1 MDGKQAIHTFLQPF
15 FFRNLIMAYIL
26 NIGLDKSARYGKRY
40 HGKRWQHKQVV
51 RKIAKYNLRPLAIT
65 FVKGIGKQEDC
76 LIIKIQS
83 DNETKTFNKINAL
96 SGSLKQDCIA
106 VYDVANPENSCLIGK
121 YRKHW
126 GKFNIE
132 FFRFK

>member
-1 MDGKQAIHTFLQPF
+1 
-15 FFRNLIMAYIL
+15 MAYIL
-26 NIGLDKSARYGKRY
+26 NIGLNKSARYGRRY
-40 HGKRWQHKQVV
+40 LGKCWQHKQAV
-51 RKIAKYNLRPLAIT
+51 RKIAKYNLAPLSIMFA
-65 FVKGIGKQEDC
+65 KGIGGQEDC

-106 VYDVANPENSCLIGK
+106 VYDVAKPENSCLIGK
-121 YRKHW
+121 HRKHW

-132 FFRFK
+132 FFRFN

>member
-1 MDGKQAIHTFLQPF
+1 MSKS
-15 FFRNLIMAYIL
+15 YIL
-26 NIGLDKSARYGKRY
+26 NIGFDKSARYGKKY
-40 HGKRWQHKQVV
+40 KGKKWKSKHIVKRLE
-51 RKIAKYNLRPLAIT
+51 KYSLYTTCIWL
-65 FVKGIGKQEDC
+65 VKGVNGQEDC
-76 LIIKIQS
+76 LVIKIHS
-83 DNETKTFNKINAL
+83 DNETKTFNIINAM

-106 VYDVANPENSCLIGK
+106 VYDVDNPENSCLIGK

>member
-1 MDGKQAIHTFLQPF
+1 
-15 FFRNLIMAYIL
+15 MAYIL

-40 HGKRWQHKQVV
+40 RNKRWKHKQAMRRFAKFSLSPVAV
-51 RKIAKYNLRPLAIT
+51 R
-65 FVKGIGKQEDC
+65 FVSGAGKDEDC

-83 DNETKTFNKINAL
+83 DNETKTLNKIYAL

-106 VYDVANPENSCLIGK
+106 VYDVDKPENSCLIGRYSK
-121 YRKHW
+121 SW
-126 GKFNIE
+126 GEFNIG

>member
-1 MDGKQAIHTFLQPF
+1 MEDKQAIPTFLQPF
-15 FFRNLIMAYIL
+15 RNLIMEYIL
-26 NIGLDKSARYGKRY
+26 NIGLDKSARYVKRG
-40 HGKRWQHKQVV
+40 HCRRWQYKHAV
-51 RKIAKYNLRPLAIT
+51 RKIAKYNLSIT
-65 FVKGIGKQEDC
+65 SLTFTKGSGKHEDC

-83 DNETKTFNKINAL
+83 DNETKTFNKIHAM

-106 VYDVANPENSCLIGK
+106 VYDVTNPEKSILIGK
-121 YRKHW
+121 HRKHW

>member
-1 MDGKQAIHTFLQPF
+1 
-15 FFRNLIMAYIL
+15 MAYIL
-26 NIGLDKSARYGKRY
+26 NIGLNKSARYGKRY
-40 HGKRWQHKQVV
+40 RGKRWQIKQVL
-51 RKIAKYNLRPLAIT
+51 RRFEKYNFWPVAVRSA
-65 FVKGIGKQEDC
+65 KGIGKQADC

-83 DNETKTFNKINAL
+83 KYNETKTLNKINAL

-106 VYDVANPENSCLIGK
+106 VYDVDKPEKSCLVGRYK
-121 YRKHW
+121 EG